1 MAFNKTILTRA
12 IRDVIKPKKLSK
24 PKDVEFTARYAKDFD
39 TSSNFKKLSV
49 KPSSIHGDGLF
60 ADEFIKAGDPIMLS
74 HVKHRW
80 EENGNLMEEAVNTP
94 YSYFYNHNE
103 ETPNAFNIHD
113 QTGDRIFLVALADIQ
128 PGEEISSNYNA
139 FDEDTLENPKDFTT
153 KKNKGTQLDRADI
166 GRIIKRA
173 SKKLSDEDLK
183 FIRQALDESVAKG
196 DKYVN
201 ASKVAKVVN
210 ERLFD
215 AVNPASK
222 VTLPGV
228 RYIDDKDTNRV
239 YIEGDKNTRFGLNVS
254 RYNRDEDV
262 KYLSDRLKQ
271 EADVLRKSIDDYVD
285 KPYEIE
291 TDLGDVLTFD
301 DKGFL
306 EGSLDHFYHGVS
318 GNQPGD
324 NFNIETL
331 EFDRSKLDP
340 EVMKGWTSTGNKYG
354 NSKEEF
360 GFFGGLNLGIGRD
373 NSLKYSSKRQKAIQ
387 QILKDP
393 SKRPEDLGII
403 KKISL
408 APEARLVGVD
418 TDYVKNAFD
427 KLGINARYGDGR
439 LDISGSL
446 NMTPQKAAALKSEF
460 GIDGIISTGRN
471 EVVVFNPELIRE
483 VSDVPFKLFDYVTP
497 VVQSME
503 QLKKT
508 RGSLH
513 TIAGSNRFMHLD
525 PNTRTYAPRDMG
537 ISPFSKERSFDFRFG
552 DDKLGLLS
560 DEDNIRKAQEILDLN
575 NREVKMG
582 LRLNEKASEA
592 KYYDRIQPFSEEWWK
607 AAMENI
613 DLIRLRG
620 GAINNNVLENL
631 DRFLKD
637 PYESKKYSRSLA
649 ATNSVFAPNYLFSK
663 PSKRRIYNPNAKYF
677 EQGGNVSWN
686 FKGKTYSGTLIPG
699 MEDEN
704 NRYARTHNGKI
715 KKLPKRA
722 LGGPGD
728 PPTQADSLN
737 VYNNAVK
744 LKNFYDSML
753 DTELVEDDYNKHMK
767 WSLDEFIEEMTN
779 PETQRDVE
787 KEHLLHA
794 DLSPA
799 NKAIIRGNKNPNI
812 SYISDIVTGAIDPR
826 APLAIY
832 DKRIKPQGMKS
843 YMPKR
848 AYLQD
853 QYLLNEVFGGNQKD
867 YDNFTDQFLD
877 EYEQLELQDYDS
889 RPVPGSDNYL
899 ENRNKYL
906 TDLSN
911 NAYKRARSKIDK
923 SKLSAYDKFLEEM
936 SKTNLSDAPGA
947 FTTVPFYDPIMVKPW
962 SMLTEEE
969 KEYRRKFK
977 PKPKGTVDPKKSV
990 NVNLIKLGLATDTK
1004 SANVVKKEL
1013 YAKLFPDEEY
1023 KGKADQNTKLNKYIF
1038 DNNLA
1043 KEDIEEVINPSILP
1057 PPPPPVYDVEPII
1070 MEPEVDRLPI
1080 IPPVLPS
1087 GIEDIEIV
1095 GDDIEEDFNN
1105 DYKAKRVVD
1114 KIKEYKEEEQEEQLY
1129 PEGFVPMFQDGG
1141 SNEGDPPDYFELLEA
1156 YNKAREEKAKYDE
1169 QYAIDLKQN
1178 KKDLAQYKKHLD
1190 YYMRNKKFWDT
1201 VNASD
1206 NVYKNL
1212 NEREP
1217 FDGNDEIPRSQREYF
1232 YIRGDD
1238 RGTNYIPTDLYAMW
1252 DDFAPK
1258 AFVFTPDDDM
1268 FNIAFNEI
1276 SNKPAK
1282 YVNINSYTSPTEK
1295 GHEDARE
1302 LLKIARDAGVD
1313 HYQLTRGSNPRLHGM
1328 YVLQKPDLVEPLE
1341 YNPPEVPEKPVL
1353 KPTKLD
1359 VIEPE
1364 LISYDTELPDIIER
1378 DDVEGIDY
1386 KIKRGPY
1393 IQPGSGFLDLQK
1405 GLVGTAG
1412 RTGRRLRYK
1421 GPRLKFG
1428 ARRVPIEEEQLYPEG
1443 FVPMFQDGG
1452 IPTVKQRKGVRKN
1465 SDGSESTHIMRAE
1478 YIPERGWVAFPSLFQ
1493 DEDGTWV
1500 DMSEEEDWMK
1510 VYEEAQIRDEVYDFG
1525 EDKKSA
1531 LAFGKG
1537 SWKKQLLNQDVELEL
1552 TDEEIQKYVEG
1563 GYIVEEINS

>member
-24 PKDVEFTARYAKDFD
+24 PKDVEFNSRYAKDLD

-74 HVKHRW
+74 HVKHKW
-80 EENGNLMEEAVNTP
+80 EENDNLMEEAVNTP
-94 YSYFYNHNE
+94 YAYFYNHNE

-113 QTGDRIFLVALADIQ
+113 QTGDRIFLVALTDIQ

-139 FDEDTLENPKDFTT
+139 FDEDTLEDPKDFTT

-173 SKKLSDEDLK
+173 SKKLSDEDLN
-183 FIRQALDESVAKG
+183 FIRQALDENVAKA

-222 VTLPGV
+222 VTLPRV
-228 RYIDDKDTNRV
+228 RYINDKNTNRAW
-239 YIEGDKNTRFGLNVS
+239 IEGDENTSYGLNVS
-254 RYNRDEDV
+254 RYTRDQDV

-271 EADVLRKSIDDYVD
+271 EAEVLRKSLDDYVD

-291 TDLGDVLTFD
+291 TDLSDILTFD

-318 GNQPGD
+318 GRQPGD
-324 NFNIETL
+324 DFNIETL

-340 EVMKGWTSTGNKYG
+340 EVMKGWTSTGNKHG

-373 NSLKYSSKRQKAIQ
+373 NSLKYSSKRQNAIQ

-427 KLGINARYGDGR
+427 KLGINASYGNGR

-497 VVQSME
+497 VVQSMR
-503 QLKKT
+503 QLEET
-508 RGSLH
+508 RGALK
-513 TIAGSNRFMHLD
+513 TIGKSNKFMHLD
-525 PNTRTYAPRDMG
+525 PNTRTYAPSDSG
-537 ISPFSKERSFDFRFG
+537 ISPFSKKQLFDFRFG

-560 DEDNIRKAQEILDLN
+560 DQDNIEKARTILDLN

-582 LRLNEKASEA
+582 LRLNDEASEA

-637 PYESKKYSRSLA
+637 PYESKKYSKSLA

-663 PSKRRIYNPNAKYF
+663 PSKKRIYNPNAKYF

-728 PPTQADSLN
+728 PPTQADSLK
-737 VYNNAVK
+737 VYNNAIK
-744 LKNFYDSML
+744 LQDFYDSML
-753 DTELVEDDYNKHMK
+753 GTELMIDHRDINTLE
-767 WSLDEFIEEMTN
+767 SFIQNMTDPATTRN
-779 PETQRDVE
+779 VETQHLEHDDV
-787 KEHLLHA
+787 
-794 DLSPA
+794 SPI
-799 NKAIIRGNKNPNI
+799 NKAIIRGNKNPNLI
-812 SYISDIVTGAIDPR
+812 YMSDYVTGAIDPR

-832 DKRIKPQGMKS
+832 DKRIEPQGLKK

-853 QYLLNEVFGGNQKD
+853 MYLLDKVFDGIKKD
-867 YDNFTDQFLD
+867 YDNFTDD
-877 EYEQLELQDYDS
+877 HYIDAYEQVQNELEHLYPDISDPDYYDKVGEHYT
-889 RPVPGSDNYL
+889 R
-899 ENRNKYL
+899 
-906 TDLSN
+906 LSTE
-911 NAYKRARSKIDK
+911 AYKRARSAVKK
-923 SKLSAYDKFLEEM
+923 SKLPVYDKFLEEYK
-936 SKTNLSDAPGA
+936 KTKEWHAPGA
-947 FTTVPFYDPIMVKPW
+947 FTTIPYYDPIMVKPW

-969 KEYRRKFK
+969 KKYRRNYN
-977 PKPKGTVDPKKSV
+977 KPKGTLDPKKSV

-1004 SANVVKKEL
+1004 SANVVKKDL

-1043 KEDIEEVINPSILP
+1043 TEDIEEIINPSEEIINPSILP

-1087 GIEDIEIV
+1087 GIEDVEIV

-1114 KIKEYKEEEQEEQLY
+1114 KIKEYKVNKRGKLRRGPFGTKTTRSVRYELPEEEQ
-1129 PEGFVPMFQDGG
+1129 
-1141 SNEGDPPDYFELLEA
+1141 
-1156 YNKAREEKAKYDE
+1156 
-1169 QYAIDLKQN
+1169 
-1178 KKDLAQYKKHLD
+1178 
-1190 YYMRNKKFWDT
+1190 
-1201 VNASD
+1201 
-1206 NVYKNL
+1206 
-1212 NEREP
+1212 
-1217 FDGNDEIPRSQREYF
+1217 
-1232 YIRGDD
+1232 
-1238 RGTNYIPTDLYAMW
+1238 
-1252 DDFAPK
+1252 
-1258 AFVFTPDDDM
+1258 
-1268 FNIAFNEI
+1268 
-1276 SNKPAK
+1276 
-1282 YVNINSYTSPTEK
+1282 
-1295 GHEDARE
+1295 
-1302 LLKIARDAGVD
+1302 
-1313 HYQLTRGSNPRLHGM
+1313 
-1328 YVLQKPDLVEPLE
+1328 
-1341 YNPPEVPEKPVL
+1341 
-1353 KPTKLD
+1353 
-1359 VIEPE
+1359 
-1364 LISYDTELPDIIER
+1364 
-1378 DDVEGIDY
+1378 
-1386 KIKRGPY
+1386 
-1393 IQPGSGFLDLQK
+1393 
-1405 GLVGTAG
+1405 
-1412 RTGRRLRYK
+1412 
-1421 GPRLKFG
+1421 
-1428 ARRVPIEEEQLYPEG
+1428 EEQLYPEG

-1465 SDGSESTHIMRAE
+1465 SDGSESTHIMMAE
-1478 YIPERGWVAFPSLFQ
+1478 YIPERGWVGFPSLFQ

-1500 DMSEEEDWMK
+1500 DMSKEKDWVK
-1510 VYEEAQIRDEVYDFG
+1510 IYEEAQRRDEVYDFG

-1563 GYIVEEINS
+1563 GYIVEDINI